1 MSRRKRYKKKKS
13 VAPIYALAILWL
25 IWATKFD
32 LYTPVHFVT
41 CGLVSLV
48 VYLIAKAIWP
58 TRKVEIKDEKV
69 NEQKTT
75 QTVNTTV
82 TPKPEPAKF
91 TTGDEELD
99 RMISDKDKAIAEMH
113 RLNDAIADEKVSSQI
128 EHLEIVT
135 TKIVKYVVEHPEKK
149 KQVRRF
155 FNYYLPT
162 TLKLLNAYDRM
173 DDAGVS
179 GMNIDGTMGK
189 VENMMDTAIEA
200 YDRQLDAL
208 FADEALDISTDIS
221 VMENLLKSEGLVNS
235 SPIEEFNEAIDSF
248 PSGITIDDVLSTGS
262 EEKAEQLTL

>member
-1 MSRRKRYKKKKS
+1 MSNKRKYIKKKS
-13 VAPIYALAILWL
+13 TAPLYLVGAVWL
-25 IWATKFD
+25 IWATKYD
-32 LYTPVHFVT
+32 LYTPAHFVA

-58 TRKVEIKDEKV
+58 NKKIPVEIT
-69 NEQKTT
+69 EQKPVQNVSPVNQV
-75 QTVNTTV
+75 QT
-82 TPKPEPAKF
+82 PPEPKKF

-113 RLNDAIADEKVSSQI
+113 RLNEAIPNEKVSAQI
-128 EHLEIVT
+128 DHLEIVT
-135 TKIVKYVVEHPEKK
+135 TKIVKYVMEHPNKK

-189 VENMMDTAIEA
+189 VETMMDTAIEA
-200 YDRQLDAL
+200 FDRQLDAL

-235 SPIEEFNEAIDSF
+235 SPMDDLSAIEDSF
-248 PSGITIDDVLSTGS
+248 PEGLTIDDILSNNATQEQ
-262 EEKAEQLTL
+262 EETLTL